1 MLISTPTF
9 ILLLFPD
16 IALEKAK
23 NSLNAQIA
31 AGTDLKKAETVEKVT
46 LPTKE
51 DIEAEKN
58 ATEDA

>member
-1 MLISTPTF
+1 M
-9 ILLLFPD
+9 LFPD

-23 NSLNAQIA
+23 NNLNAQIA

-51 DIEAEKN
+51 DIEAEKK
-58 ATEDA
+58 AAEEA